1 MNRTLG
7 VLNLTTGIFNHRRY
21 RRHDVVRKAEVLV
34 DDTVNME
41 VERSEWGRD
50 VSVCQVR

>member
-7 VLNLTTGIFNHRRY
+7 VLNLATGIFDHRRY

-34 DDTVNME
+34 DDILSME
-41 VERSEWGRD
+41 VERSEWGKD